1 MGKVRDSI
9 EPELA
14 EWIAEQ
20 RLFFVATAP
29 LGADGHVNA
38 SPKGLDTFRVLG
50 PREVAFLDLTG
61 SGAETIAHVRE
72 NGRITFVFAALDGA
86 PRIVRLY
93 GRGRVVTP
101 GAAEWPDAVARFPEH
116 PGARSIVRAEVTRV
130 ADSCGFGVPRFTHA
144 GDRTTLTDWA
154 VRKGPEGTAAYRR
167 EKNARSI
174 DGLPA
179 LDAGAGADGPAD

>member
-14 EWIAEQ
+14 DWLAEQ

-50 PREVAFLDLTG
+50 PREVGYLDLTG
-61 SGAETIAHVRE
+61 SGAETIAHLRE
-72 NGRITFVFAALDGA
+72 NGRITFLFSAFDGA

-101 GAAEWPDAVARFPEH
+101 DSAEWPDAIARFPDL
-116 PGARSIVRAEVTRV
+116 PGARSIVRADVTRV
-130 ADSCGFGVPRFTHA
+130 ADSCGFGVPRFAHVE
-144 GDRTTLTDWA
+144 DRTTLTDWA

-167 EKNARSI
+167 EKNARSV

-179 LDAGAGADGPAD
+179 LDVGADEPAP